1 MLHDIYY
8 YQNPH
13 ISLSGT
19 LYFLQGASRGEVG
32 AKGYSLMT
40 DEERAVIAVIDILLR
55 PLSSPDHSVLD
66 LLDREEDE
74 LTDEE
79 RRAAEER
86 REERQA
92 ARSTEIQVER
102 RAYESVLD
110 KFEYSSPSV
119 EDSWIVCWQPLS
131 AIELMRRGDMSED
144 DVDAIMENQKDYLRR
159 LPNILKKMPILTKMA
174 KEPDGY
180 ILDKDA
186 AIFVH
191 LSVGLV
197 LLTRLVEERQS
208 ERQWEW
214 IDDALRIINMP
225 KTESIPRFYE
235 QAEYP
240 RIAVL
245 STKTAEAMICSM
257 RAHRHFRL
265 GEYEEAL
272 NLYRKTVA
280 LFEELNENIRN
291 WGCEDELP
299 DDWLDDQWIV
309 DYLLENDED
318 DDVEPLRPSLT
329 FPDDVFRLKRAV
341 KAFDAL
347 IDEDSRDTNW
357 TRLADHCRFF
367 GKTWHLLSTPVES
380 KHIPKQETVSESWA
394 IAHGIVLNKMSN
406 DDRIKELRRYKDHQS
421 EDRLRLYF
429 FPETWDTLPEKARA
443 SLISA
448 DREYESEHGRRPIIF
463 DHLCNATREI
473 LVETLLKAYNE
484 FCAKQDVVHS
494 LAALAPPPSEYKDL
508 YDTIQDLF
516 YAPRFEDFLKET
528 FNSGDRNFIKDTE
541 KKIRKLNKHRNDA
554 IHNHGKPAMSFE
566 PDIRETY
573 AEFLG
578 VRLNGILPRLMRLR
592 PEAGAKAKPSA
603 RR

>member
-32 AKGYSLMT
+32 AKGDSLMT

-86 REERQA
+86 REERRA
-92 ARSTEIQVER
+92 AESAKIQVEH
-102 RAYESVLD
+102 RAYERILD
-110 KFEYSSPSV
+110 EFERSPSV
-119 EDSWIVCWQPLS
+119 EDSWIICWQPLS

-225 KTESIPRFYE
+225 ETESIPPFYE
-235 QAEYP
+235 QTEYP
-240 RIAVL
+240 RIAAL
-245 STKTAEAMICSM
+245 STKIAKALIRSM

-280 LFEELNENIRN
+280 PFEELNENIRN
-291 WGCEDELP
+291 WGCENELP

-318 DDVEPLRPSLT
+318 ADVEPLRPSLT
-329 FPDDVFRLKRAV
+329 FPYDVFHLKRAV

-347 IDEDSRDTNW
+347 IDGDSRDTDW

-380 KHIPKQETVSESWA
+380 KNIPKQETVSESWA

-406 DDRIKELRRYKDHQS
+406 DDRIKELRRNRDYQI

-429 FPETWDTLPEKARA
+429 FLETWDTLPEKARA

-448 DREYESEHGRRPIIF
+448 DREYENEHGRRPIIF

-473 LVETLLKAYNE
+473 LVEILLKAYNE

-494 LAALAPPPSEYKDL
+494 FAALAPPPSEYKDL
-508 YDTIQDLF
+508 NDTIQDLF
-516 YAPRFEDFLKET
+516 YAPLFEDFLKET
-528 FNSGDRNFIKDTE
+528 FNSSGPKVHQRHREENQKTEQTSQRCYPQSRQTGNEFRAGHPRN
-541 KKIRKLNKHRNDA
+541 
-554 IHNHGKPAMSFE
+554 
-566 PDIRETY
+566 
-573 AEFLG
+573 
-578 VRLNGILPRLMRLR
+578 LR
-592 PEAGAKAKPSA
+592 RVPSA
-603 RR
+603 

>member
-32 AKGYSLMT
+32 AKGSSLMT
-40 DEERAVIAVIDILLR
+40 DEELDVIAKPNTYRMKWSRKDQKDWMDWLKTDLTGPGPSLPR
-55 PLSSPDHSVLD
+55 PT
-66 LLDREEDE
+66 EEE
-74 LTDEE
+74 C
-79 RRAAEER
+79 
-86 REERQA
+86 QA
-92 ARSTEIQVER
+92 ARSTEIQVEH
-102 RAYESVLD
+102 RAYESVLN
-110 KFEYSSPSV
+110 KFESSPSV

-191 LSVGLV
+191 LSVGLI
-197 LLTRLVEERQS
+197 LLHELFEGGQS
-208 ERQWEW
+208 EQQWEW

-225 KTESIPRFYE
+225 ETESIPPFYE
-235 QAEYP
+235 QTEYP
-240 RIAVL
+240 RIAAL
-245 STKTAEAMICSM
+245 STKIAKALIRSM

-291 WGCEDELP
+291 WGCENELP

-318 DDVEPLRPSLT
+318 ADVETLRPSLT
-329 FPDDVFRLKRAV
+329 FPYDMFRLERAV

-367 GKTWHLLSTPVES
+367 GKTWHLLSAPVES
-380 KHIPKQETVSESWA
+380 KNIPKQETVSESWA

-406 DDRIKELRRYKDHQS
+406 DDRIKELRRNRDYQI

-429 FPETWDTLPEKARA
+429 FPETWDTLPEKARRA
-443 SLISA
+443 LISA
-448 DREYESEHGRRPIIF
+448 DREYENEHGRRPIIF

-484 FCAKQDVVHS
+484 FRAKQDVVHS
-494 LAALAPPPSEYKDL
+494 FAALAPPPSAYKDL
-508 YDTIQDLF
+508 NDTIQDLF
-516 YAPRFEDFLKET
+516 YAPLFEDFLEET

-578 VRLNGILPRLMRLR
+578 VRRNGILPQLMRLR